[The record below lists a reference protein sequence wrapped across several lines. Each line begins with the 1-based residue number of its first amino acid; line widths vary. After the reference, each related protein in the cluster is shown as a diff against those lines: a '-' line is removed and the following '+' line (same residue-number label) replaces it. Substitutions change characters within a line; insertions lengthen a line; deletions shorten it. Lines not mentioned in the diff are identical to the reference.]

1 MPPEID
7 RQCIPAGIV
16 DDIFGVNF
24 VQGGTSGDPYDDNG
38 HGTFV
43 AGVVGAVGNNGIGTS
58 GVSQVASVIGKLT
71 HPKRSTPRVNAPNL
85 KTVGLGASMRP
96 AIHSWLASGQGDDET
111 LKSQYGMPRIV
122 AGWPA

>member
-1 MPPEID
+1 MPWFEPTPVLRDRPSNHPSSID
-7 RQCIPAGIV
+7 TWHMAGII

-24 VQGGTSGDPYDDNG
+24 VQGSTSGDPYDDNG

-71 HPKRSTPRVNAPNL
+71 
-85 KTVGLGASMRP
+85 RP
-96 AIHSWLASGQGDDET
+96 Q
-111 LKSQYGMPRIV
+111 R
-122 AGWPA
+122 